1 MNASGDF
8 QMSPDAVNMNAAE
21 ECGMLIETAVPVTV
35 FTLYDLLKG
44 GGGVCGGEALRILL
58 RIFSVF
64 ILLLEK

>member
-44 GGGVCGGEALRILL
+44 GGVGGEALRILL